1 MWETI
6 IRAAFHRETGS
17 LWLNVYQ
24 GAQLEQRDTLIR
36 KA

>member
-24 GAQLEQRDTLIR
+24 GA
-36 KA
+36 